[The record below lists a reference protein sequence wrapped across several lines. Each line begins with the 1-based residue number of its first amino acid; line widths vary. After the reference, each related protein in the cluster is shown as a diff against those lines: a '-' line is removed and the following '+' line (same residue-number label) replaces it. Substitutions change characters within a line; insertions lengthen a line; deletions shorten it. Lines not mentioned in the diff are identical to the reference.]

1 MLRLPDALKAWGTPD
16 FESVLKREVAQ
27 HAAELPLQQ
36 GLSISN
42 YVVDAPIT
50 MVIHS
55 VGETK
60 NAIAVKVGIFY
71 KGIVAG
77 CACEGDPT
85 PAPENTEYCVVQLEI
100 DKTTAAT
107 EVSLVAE

>member
-16 FESVLKREVAQ
+16 FEAVLKREVAQ

-42 YVVDAPIT
+42 YVVDAPVT
-50 MVIHS
+50 VMIHS

-60 NAIAVKVGIFY
+60 NAIAVKAGIFY

-85 PAPENTEYCVVQLEI
+85 PTPENTEYCVVLLEM
-100 DKTTAAT
+100 DKTTAETRAN
-107 EVSLVAE
+107 LVAE